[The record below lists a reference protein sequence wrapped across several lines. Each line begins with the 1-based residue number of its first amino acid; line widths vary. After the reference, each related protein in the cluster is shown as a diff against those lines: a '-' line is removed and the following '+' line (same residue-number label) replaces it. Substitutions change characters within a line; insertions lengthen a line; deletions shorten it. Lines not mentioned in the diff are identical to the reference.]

1 MDKNKLKFSKKIV
14 ILCITFIILYTIIQL
29 ILSYMLSIELSPTL
43 TTCVYA
49 FFGTELATCAVIKIF
64 DKQEQKEKIDT
75 KRDINNEDSVG

>member
-64 DKQEQKEKIDT
+64 DKQEQREKIDT